1 MSNEK
6 KSSQIK
12 FNLPEWT
19 FEFHGH
25 RCPFMP
31 IGYRMGIVALE
42 KLGVGK
48 SLNHEMHVFS
58 EMGVGHP
65 QGCMQD
71 GIMAATGAT
80 FGKGMIDKLNF
91 GKVAAIF
98 WYPGKKDA
106 VRIFLKNEF
115 QDKLAPHEFFK
126 YRKQGIEPTEIPEN
140 IRMDIIEMVLN
151 ASDDDLF
158 NVTLLPGFK
167 YSPVKGSFNKA
178 KCELCGEYVF
188 ERYLRL
194 KDGKKICIPC
204 SGRETEET
212 IINLPD
218 IKRG

>member
-1 MSNEK
+1 MF
-6 KSSQIK
+6 Q
-12 FNLPEWT
+12 LPEWT

-31 IGYRMGIVALE
+31 IGFRMGTLALE

-48 SLNHEMHVFS
+48 SLDHQMHVFS

-71 GIMAATGAT
+71 GIMSATGAT
-80 FGKGMIDKLNF
+80 FGKGMIERLNY

-126 YRKQGIEPTEIPEN
+126 YRKQGIEPSEIPEN
-140 IRMDIIEMVLN
+140 IRLDIINIVLN
-151 ASDDDLF
+151 ASNDELF
-158 NVTLLPGFK
+158 SVTVLENSK
-167 YSPVKGSFNKA
+167 YTPVKGSFNKA
-178 KCELCGEYVF
+178 KCEICGEYVF
-188 ERYLRL
+188 ERYLRV
-194 KDGKKICIPC
+194 KDGKKVCISC
-204 SGRETEET
+204 SERETEET
-212 IINLPD
+212 VIHLPD
-218 IKRG
+218 MLISKKQN